1 MLICCIALLAWGN
14 LCTVFKTKL
23 KTKKMITADHAS
35 PEGKLKT
42 WMMGVGALVL
52 SGIILTVVLV
62 ICKKPLHALEQAM
75 S

>member
-1 MLICCIALLAWGN
+1 
-14 LCTVFKTKL
+14 
-23 KTKKMITADHAS
+23 MITADHAS